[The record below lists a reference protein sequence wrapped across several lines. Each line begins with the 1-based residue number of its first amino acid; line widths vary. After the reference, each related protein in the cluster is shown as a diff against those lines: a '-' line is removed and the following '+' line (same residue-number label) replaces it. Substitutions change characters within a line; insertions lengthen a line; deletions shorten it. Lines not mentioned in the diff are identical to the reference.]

1 MKILALIPLSL
12 AAILSFSATAADMDN
27 MPGMNMKMDSSKTA
41 TPKINHGVGVINSMD
56 EKAAKINLTH
66 EAIPSLSW
74 PAMTMDFKVKDKAML
89 SKLKS
94 GDKVDFDLKEQPKG
108 QYMITKIVPAKK

>member
-1 MKILALIPLSL
+1 MKKPALIPLSL
-12 AAILSFSATAADMDN
+12 AAILSFSAAAADMDN
-27 MPGMNMKMDSSKTA
+27 MPGMNMKMDSPKT
-41 TPKINHGVGVINSMD
+41 TTTKTNHGVGIVNTIDAKES
-56 EKAAKINLTH
+56 KINLTH

-74 PAMTMDFKVKDKAML
+74 PAMTMDFKVKNKAVL